1 MSPEVALLEDGRL
14 RLRYQLYELPSAQH
28 KAGLAGLIFLSRN
41 MQARGIGPVIQVSH
55 LDATSTE
62 LRFGLDEL
70 QATFDELYD
79 GAWQEIFLRS
89 KFSGKEPKRV
99 EEVPVEDNGKTE
111 KRFVYDEFRPKGAYF
126 SYLLEGGEDS
136 SWLKLWQDMLWA
148 VLRAQ
153 PKTRGGYK
161 TRANG
166 QPLLL
171 PSKLW
176 KRLIKVVEERTKGRL
191 LVDSVAGSLYIGA
204 QDKNAERVSFQGP
217 VELNLLLYFWHLVTP
232 LFIPRGVDIKN
243 GRLNNQGFLLAI
255 PEVSH
260 LAEFL
265 DDIKRYWQSRRPDKS
280 GYRPTQAM
288 IEVPQEGGLEFLYDL
303 AQLRIANNLALS
315 ISAVEWYHQEKR
327 GNNVHMHGHG
337 RLRADRGLLRRYEN
351 ERNRRANSLFKHLVL
366 NNLLI
371 ERPWYEG
378 AARLF
383 ASYRAEF
390 FVQALQTPGLGS
402 SFSADTRG
410 RFKTAL
416 KDFRAKKEISMSNSE
431 QSSISDALVGQVY
444 DLIGTYVRHRTRERS
459 RMKLEQFSKDEN
471 GRIRYPR
478 EYREVV
484 EKVAK
489 DAFLAMRGRNGRD
502 FVTYFT
508 GTICSVPQFFGRQDD
523 FIDLSRALIT
533 QPDLIKDLSMLALS
547 AHSWMPHAQSATET
561 GD

>member
-1 MSPEVALLEDGRL
+1 
-14 RLRYQLYELPSAQH
+14 
-28 KAGLAGLIFLSRN
+28 
-41 MQARGIGPVIQVSH
+41 
-55 LDATSTE
+55 
-62 LRFGLDEL
+62 
-70 QATFDELYD
+70 
-79 GAWQEIFLRS
+79 
-89 KFSGKEPKRV
+89 
-99 EEVPVEDNGKTE
+99 
-111 KRFVYDEFRPKGAYF
+111 
-126 SYLLEGGEDS
+126 
-136 SWLKLWQDMLWA
+136 MLWA

-153 PKTRGGYK
+153 TKTRGEYE

-166 QPLLL
+166 QPLPL

-176 KRLIKVVEERTKGRL
+176 KRLLKVVEERTKGKL

-217 VELNLLLYFWHLVTP
+217 VELNLLLHFWQLVTP
-232 LFIPRGVDIKN
+232 LFTPRGVDIKN
-243 GRLNNQGFLLAI
+243 RRLSNQGFLLAI
-255 PEVSH
+255 PEVSD

-265 DDIKRYWQSRRPDKS
+265 CDIERYWSSRRPDKS
-280 GYRPTQAM
+280 GYRPTQAT

-303 AQLRIANNLALS
+303 AQLRTTEEDLALS
-315 ISAVEWYHQEKR
+315 ISAVEWYHQEKQ
-327 GNNVHMHGHG
+327 GKNVRMHGHG
-337 RLRADRGLLRRYEN
+337 RLRADRGLLRRYES
-351 ERNRRANSLFKHLVL
+351 ERNRCANPLFKHLVL

-383 ASYRAEF
+383 AIYPAEF
-390 FVQALQTPGLGS
+390 FVQNLHTSGLGS
-402 SFSADTRG
+402 FFSADTRG

-416 KDFRAKKEISMSNSE
+416 KDLRAKEEISMSDSE
-431 QSSISDALVGQVY
+431 QSSISDALVGRVH
-444 DLIGTYVRHRTRERS
+444 DLIGTYVRHRAQERS
-459 RMKLEQFSKDEN
+459 RMKLEQFGKDED

-478 EYREVV
+478 DYREAV

-523 FIDLSRALIT
+523 FVDLSRALIT
-533 QPDLIKDLSMLALS
+533 QPELIKDLSMLALS
-547 AHSWMPHAQSATET
+547 AHSWMPRARSATET